1 MTPHDLEFPEDP
13 FLPVRRLRE
22 SRRGF
27 TLIELL
33 VVIAII
39 AILAGMLL
47 PALAK
52 AKAKARNV
60 KCMSNQRQ
68 IGLAFMMYA
77 DDHEDAYPALKNWA
91 TAGGRRGDW
100 PKQPGLYS
108 WETPFEERPLN
119 RYAPGE
125 SLFACPSDKGDNLHG
140 VKNCF
145 KAYGNSYLPQFSHSS
160 FRVKMVCGIE
170 GDRKIRSIKT
180 SEIARSPVNKIIQGD
195 WNWHPNRTHEELQY
209 LWHNNMG
216 QYRNNILFG
225 DGHVDFFRFPEEAP
239 NWIWSPAPDPE
250 WQWW

>member
-1 MTPHDLEFPEDP
+1 MTPHEQAAPKDP
-13 FLPVRRLRE
+13 VVTVRHLRE
-22 SRRGF
+22 RMHGF

-125 SLFACPSDKGDNLHG
+125 SLFACPSDKG
-140 VKNCF
+140 
-145 KAYGNSYLPQFSHSS
+145 
-160 FRVKMVCGIE
+160 
-170 GDRKIRSIKT
+170 
-180 SEIARSPVNKIIQGD
+180 
-195 WNWHPNRTHEELQY
+195 
-209 LWHNNMG
+209 
-216 QYRNNILFG
+216 
-225 DGHVDFFRFPEEAP
+225 
-239 NWIWSPAPDPE
+239 
-250 WQWW
+250 